1 MNMKKINI
9 KRFIPLIICLI
20 CAIICFTLAGT
31 VFSDGNGSDSLK
43 FSIDKDSGVNILSK
57 KAYSERIEIQ
67 FTVSYSGYYTIY
79 SNSYSYC
86 GATLK
91 EYDSYS
97 YLSSDNVDGL
107 SHDFNVSS
115 SLSPSK
121 TYILTVV
128 PTRSTSTSSKIN
140 ITIKKS

>member
-31 VFSDGNGSDSLK
+31 VFSDGNGSGSLK
-43 FSIDKDSGVNILSK
+43 FSVDKDSWVNILSK
-57 KAYSERIEIQ
+57 KAYSDRIEIQ

-86 GATLK
+86 GATLR
-91 EYDSYS
+91 EYGSSYYIAS
-97 YLSSDNVDGL
+97 NNFDGL
-107 SHDFNVSS
+107 SYNFNVSS

-121 TYILTVV
+121 TYILTVM
-128 PTRSTSTSSKIN
+128 PTRSTSTSSKVN
-140 ITIKKS
+140 ITIKRS